1 MANNLDKSDVIN
13 LLDKY
18 TRGKV
23 FEDGTYNYRLY
34 ITANTY
40 GYGVILTLL
49 NEPDLI
55 DGSLIISAVEN
66 IKNILL
72 TKYDIKDVEAIH
84 LYFTKI
90 WIDAFGHEENLI
102 VSLTSPPLRGI
113 DFLIQD
119 TSLVVNELIHA
130 YDLKAFN
137 DSRNKKMSRVQK
149 ALDNFSKKAGRIEM
163 DIADF
168 LTYAGMDMSQKV
180 IFECS
185 PVMTTSIKRLRG
197 TGANAFLSDAGVLDI
212 KIDIEV
218 RVKLLFDSPFMTGMQ
233 EHYSVN
239 SWTGL
244 ITSPE
249 FEREYCKPIVNYIT
263 SYFEH
268 HTTSPVDTLR
278 ITFPHRAHPNAKR
291 FTYNI
296 DIN

>member
-1 MANNLDKSDVIN
+1 MANNLDRSDVTN

-23 FEDGTYNYRLY
+23 FEDGTYNYRMY
-34 ITANTY
+34 INANTY

-84 LYFTKI
+84 LYITKI

-163 DIADF
+163 DVANF
-168 LTYAGMDMSQKV
+168 LTYGGMDMDQKV
-180 IFECS
+180 IFGCS
-185 PVMTTSIKRLRG
+185 PVMTISIKRLRG
-197 TGANAFLSDAGVLDI
+197 TGSNAFLSDAGVLDI
-212 KIDIEV
+212 QIHIEV
-218 RVKLLFDSPFMTGMQ
+218 RVILLGDSPFMTGLQ
-233 EHYSVN
+233 DHYTVDG
-239 SWTGL
+239 WHGL
-244 ITSPE
+244 IDSPE
-249 FEREYCKPIVNYIT
+249 FEREYCKPIAKYIT

-278 ITFPHRAHPNAKR
+278 ITFTHNAKK

>member
-1 MANNLDKSDVIN
+1 MANKLDSSEVTN

-18 TRGKV
+18 TRGKA
-23 FEDGTYNYRLY
+23 FEDGPYNYRMY

-66 IKNILL
+66 IKKILL
-72 TKYDIKDVEAIH
+72 TKYDIKDIEAIH
-84 LYFTKI
+84 LYITKI

-102 VSLTSPPLRGI
+102 VSLTSPPLRGF
-113 DFLIQD
+113 DFLIEN

-137 DSRNKKMSRVQK
+137 DSRNKKMAKVQK

-180 IFECS
+180 IFGCS
-185 PVMTTSIKRLRG
+185 PVMSTSIKRLKG
-197 TGANAFLSDAGVLDI
+197 TGSNAFLSDAGVLGIRIDI
-212 KIDIEV
+212 KVNVI
-218 RVKLLFDSPFMTGMQ
+218 LLADSPFMTGMQ
-233 EHYSVN
+233 DHYSEN
-239 SWTGL
+239 SWAGL

-249 FEREYCKPIVNYIT
+249 FEREYLSLIHI
-263 SYFEH
+263 
-268 HTTSPVDTLR
+268 
-278 ITFPHRAHPNAKR
+278 
-291 FTYNI
+291 
-296 DIN
+296 

>member
-1 MANNLDKSDVIN
+1 MANNLDRSDVTN

-23 FEDGTYNYRLY
+23 FEDGPYNYRMY
-34 ITANTY
+34 INANTY

-55 DGSLIISAVEN
+55 DGTLIISAVEN

-84 LYFTKI
+84 LYITKI

-163 DIADF
+163 DVANF
-168 LTYAGMDMSQKV
+168 LTYGGMDMDQKV
-180 IFECS
+180 IFGCS

-197 TGANAFLSDAGVLDI
+197 TGSNAFLSDAGVLDI
-212 KIDIEV
+212 QIHIEV
-218 RVKLLFDSPFMTGMQ
+218 RVILLGDSPFMTGLQ
-233 EHYSVN
+233 DHYTVDG
-239 SWTGL
+239 WHGL
-244 ITSPE
+244 IDSPE
-249 FEREYCKPIVNYIT
+249 FEREYCKPIAKYIT

-278 ITFPHRAHPNAKR
+278 ITFTHNPKK
-291 FTYNI
+291 FTYNV

>member
-1 MANNLDKSDVIN
+1 MANKLDSSEVTN

-18 TRGKV
+18 TRGKA
-23 FEDGTYNYRLY
+23 FEDGPYNYRMY

-66 IKNILL
+66 IKKILL
-72 TKYDIKDVEAIH
+72 TKYDIKDIETIH
-84 LYFTKI
+84 LYITKI

-102 VSLTSPPLRGI
+102 VSLTSPPLRGF
-113 DFLIQD
+113 DFLIEN

-137 DSRNKKMSRVQK
+137 ESRNKKMAKVQK

-168 LTYAGMDMSQKV
+168 MTYAGMDMSQKV
-180 IFECS
+180 IFGCS
-185 PVMTTSIKRLRG
+185 PVMSTSIKRLKG
-197 TGANAFLSDAGVLDI
+197 TGSNAFLSDAGVLDI
-212 KIDIEV
+212 QIDIKV
-218 RVKLLFDSPFMTGMQ
+218 SVILLGDSPFMTGMQ
-233 EHYSVN
+233 DHYSEN
-239 SWTGL
+239 SWAGL

-249 FEREYCKPIVNYIT
+249 FESEYCKPITKFIT

-278 ITFPHRAHPNAKR
+278 ITFTHNAKR

>member
-1 MANNLDKSDVIN
+1 MANKLDNTEVDN
-13 LLDKY
+13 LLDQH

-23 FEDGTYNYRLY
+23 FKEGPYEYRIY
-34 ITANTY
+34 VKSSTY

-55 DGSLIISAVEN
+55 DGSLLFSAVEN
-66 IKNILL
+66 IKKILIP
-72 TKYDIKDVEAIH
+72 KYDIDSINDIH

-90 WIDAFGHEENLI
+90 WIDEFGHDENLI
-102 VSLTSPPLRGI
+102 LSLTSPPVRGI
-113 DFLIQD
+113 DFKIQH
-119 TSLVVNELIHA
+119 TSEVVNELIHA

-137 DSRNKKMSRVQK
+137 ESRIKKMARVQK

-168 LTYAGMDMSQKV
+168 LTYAGMDMTQKV
-180 IFECS
+180 IFDCS
-185 PVMTTSIKRLRG
+185 PVMTTNVKRLKA

-212 KIDIEV
+212 QINIDV
-218 RVKLLFDSPFMTGMQ
+218 RVILLGDSPFMTGMQ
-233 EHYSVN
+233 DHYSEN
-239 SWTGL
+239 SWAGL

-249 FEREYCKPIVNYIT
+249 FEREYCKPITTYIT

-268 HTTSPVDTLR
+268 HTTSPVDILR
-278 ITFPHRAHPNAKR
+278 ITFTHNAKK

>member
-1 MANNLDKSDVIN
+1 MAKQTDYVDKMEQEA
-13 LLDKY
+13 LLDQH
-18 TRGKV
+18 TRGKI
-23 FEDGTYNYRLY
+23 FEDGPYQYRLY
-34 ITANTY
+34 IKSSSF

-55 DGSLIISAVEN
+55 DGSLLFSAVEN
-66 IKNILL
+66 IKKILL
-72 TKYDIKDVEAIH
+72 TKYDIESINNLH

-102 VSLTSPPLRGI
+102 VSLTSPPVKGI
-113 DFLIQD
+113 DFKIEHA
-119 TSLVVNELIHA
+119 SSVVNELINA

-137 DSRNKKMSRVQK
+137 ESRNKKMARVQK
-149 ALDNFSKKAGRIEM
+149 VLDNFSKKAGRMEM

-168 LTYAGMDMSQKV
+168 MTYAGMDMTQKV
-180 IFECS
+180 IFGCS
-185 PVMTTSIKRLRG
+185 PVMYTNIKRLRG
-197 TGANAFLSDAGVLDI
+197 TGSNAFLSDAGVLDI
-212 KIDIEV
+212 QINIEV
-218 RVKLLFDSPFMTGMQ
+218 RVILLGDSPFMTGMQ
-233 EHYSVN
+233 DHYSEN

-249 FEREYCKPIVNYIT
+249 FEREYCKPIAKYIT

-268 HTTSPVDTLR
+268 YTISPVDTLR
-278 ITFPHRAHPNAKR
+278 ITFTHNPKK

>member
-66 IKNILL
+66 MKNILL
-72 TKYDIKDVEAIH
+72 TKYDIKDIEAIH

-102 VSLTSPPLRGI
+102 VSLTSPPVRGF
-113 DFLIQD
+113 DFMIQD

-163 DIADF
+163 DVANF
-168 LTYAGMDMSQKV
+168 LTYGGLGSEEKV
-180 IFECS
+180 IFGCS

-197 TGANAFLSDAGVLDI
+197 TGSNAFLSDAGVLDI
-212 KIDIEV
+212 QIHIEV
-218 RVKLLFDSPFMTGMQ
+218 RVILLDDSPFMTGLQ
-233 EHYSVN
+233 DHYSVDG
-239 SWTGL
+239 WTNL
-244 ITSPE
+244 ITSQE
-249 FEREYCKPIVNYIT
+249 FEREYCKPIAKYIT

-278 ITFPHRAHPNAKR
+278 ITFTHNPKR
-291 FTYNI
+291 FVYNI

>member
-1 MANNLDKSDVIN
+1 MANNLDRSDVTN

-23 FEDGTYNYRLY
+23 FEDGPYNYRMY
-34 ITANTY
+34 INANTY

-72 TKYDIKDVEAIH
+72 TKYDIKDVDAIH
-84 LYFTKI
+84 LYITKI

-113 DFLIQD
+113 DFMIQD

-163 DIADF
+163 DVANF
-168 LTYAGMDMSQKV
+168 LTYGGMDMDQKV
-180 IFECS
+180 IFGCS
-185 PVMTTSIKRLRG
+185 PVMTTSIKRLKG
-197 TGANAFLSDAGVLDI
+197 TGPNAFLSDAGVLDI
-212 KIDIEV
+212 QIHIEV
-218 RVKLLFDSPFMTGMQ
+218 RVILLGDSPFMTGLKD
-233 EHYSVN
+233 HYSVDG
-239 SWTGL
+239 WTSL
-244 ITSPE
+244 IDSPE
-249 FEREYCKPIVNYIT
+249 FEREYCKPIAKYIT

-278 ITFPHRAHPNAKR
+278 ITFTHNAKK